1 MSEFTQDFSQ
11 NDLKLLVENQEKNT
25 NENTPKDLQLKGF
38 DKTTNAKNTGCSPET
53 IANIDDNGSEK
64 IELHTDSV
72 QNTKIHTDS
81 VQKIDAENSE
91 DLSANSNLSE
101 SENKKSEISKNEIAK
116 LHRECA
122 KYRTALNTTN
132 DEKANLQKQFDELK
146 IELEKIVNVKKEQEI
161 LFKLEKAGCLK
172 PKLVLSE
179 IPADCEDLDGFIK
192 NYKNENQF
200 LFERK
205 KQKHGFSFRGSRS
218 SNYTTSQQM
227 NNYIRSALGR

>member
-1 MSEFTQDFSQ
+1 MSELTQDFPQ
-11 NDLKLLVENQEKNT
+11 NDLQLIVENKEKNT

-38 DKTTNAKNTGCSPET
+38 DKTTNVKNTGCSPET

-72 QNTKIHTDS
+72 Q
-81 VQKIDAENSE
+81 KIDAENSAN
-91 DLSANSNLSE
+91 LSAKSNLSE

-146 IELEKIVNVKKEQEI
+146 IELEKIVNVKKEQDI

-172 PKLVLSE
+172 PNLVLSE

-192 NYKNENQF
+192 NYKNENLF

>member
-1 MSEFTQDFSQ
+1 MSELTQDFPQ
-11 NDLKLLVENQEKNT
+11 NDLQLIVENKEKNT
-25 NENTPKDLQLKGF
+25 KENTSKDLQLKGF
-38 DKTTNAKNTGCSPET
+38 DKTTNAENICDLSET

-72 QNTKIHTDS
+72 Q
-81 VQKIDAENSE
+81 KIDAENS
-91 DLSANSNLSE
+91 LSAKSNLSE

-172 PKLVLSE
+172 PNLVLSE

-192 NYKNENQF
+192 NYKNENLF

>member
-1 MSEFTQDFSQ
+1 MSELTQDFPQ
-11 NDLKLLVENQEKNT
+11 NDLQLIVENKEKNT
-25 NENTPKDLQLKGF
+25 RENTSKDLQLKGF
-38 DKTTNAKNTGCSPET
+38 DKITSTENICDLSET
-53 IANIDDNGSEK
+53 VANIDDNGSEK

-72 QNTKIHTDS
+72 Q
-81 VQKIDAENSE
+81 KIDAENS
-91 DLSANSNLSE
+91 LSAKSNLSE

-172 PKLVLSE
+172 PNLVLSE

-192 NYKNENQF
+192 NYKNENLF

>member
-1 MSEFTQDFSQ
+1 MSELTQDFPQ
-11 NDLKLLVENQEKNT
+11 NDLQLIVENKEKNT
-25 NENTPKDLQLKGF
+25 KENTSKKLSLNAF
-38 DKTTNAKNTGCSPET
+38 DKITSTENICDLSET
-53 IANIDDNGSEK
+53 VANIDDNGSEK

-72 QNTKIHTDS
+72 Q
-81 VQKIDAENSE
+81 KIDAENSAN
-91 DLSANSNLSE
+91 LSAKSNLSE
-101 SENKKSEISKNEIAK
+101 TENKKSEISKNEIAK

-172 PKLVLSE
+172 PNLVLSE

-192 NYKNENQF
+192 NYKNENLF

>member
-1 MSEFTQDFSQ
+1 MSELTQDFPQ
-11 NDLKLLVENQEKNT
+11 NDLRLIVENQEKNT

-38 DKTTNAKNTGCSPET
+38 NETTNVKNTGCSPET

-64 IELHTDSV
+64 TEL
-72 QNTKIHTDS
+72 HTDS
-81 VQKIDAENSE
+81 VQKIDAENS
-91 DLSANSNLSE
+91 LSAKSSLSE

-172 PKLVLSE
+172 PNLVLSE

-192 NYKNENQF
+192 NYKNENLF

-205 KQKHGFSFRGSRS
+205 KQKHGFSFRGSKS